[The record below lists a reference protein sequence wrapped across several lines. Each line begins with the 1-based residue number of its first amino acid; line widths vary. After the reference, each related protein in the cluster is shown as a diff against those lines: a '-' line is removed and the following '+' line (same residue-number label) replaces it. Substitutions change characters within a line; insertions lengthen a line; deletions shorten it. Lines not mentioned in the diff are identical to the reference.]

1 MLGFDIALKSRERWD
16 TIRSFEVAANE
27 VAPGFGSTR
36 GTDMDFEFAVEGWQ
50 LLGVVIGSVL
60 YMVLSMVW
68 YMPKVFGTI
77 WMKDEGLDEEVLR
90 ENASPFIYVVTLIM
104 ALISNISIALILSHV
119 GGGWMNGLIVGL
131 LIGVGIAGMAIGPH
145 YLFALK
151 KRLAVIQ
158 MAHAGLL
165 ITVSGVIIGALT

>member
-1 MLGFDIALKSRERWD
+1 
-16 TIRSFEVAANE
+16 
-27 VAPGFGSTR
+27 
-36 GTDMDFEFAVEGWQ
+36 MDFEFAVEGWQ

-131 LIGVGIAGMAIGPH
+131 LIGVGIAGNGDRSTLSCLP
-145 YLFALK
+145 
-151 KRLAVIQ
+151 
-158 MAHAGLL
+158 
-165 ITVSGVIIGALT
+165 

>member
-1 MLGFDIALKSRERWD
+1 
-16 TIRSFEVAANE
+16 
-27 VAPGFGSTR
+27 
-36 GTDMDFEFAVEGWQ
+36 MDFEFAIEGSQW
-50 LLGVVIGSVL
+50 LGVVIGSVL

-68 YMPKVFGTI
+68 YMPRVFGTI
-77 WMKDEGLDEEVLR
+77 WMNDEGLDEDVLR
-90 ENASPFIYVVTLIM
+90 ENASPFMYIVTFAM

-119 GGGWMNGLIVGL
+119 GGGWINGLIVGL
-131 LIGVGIAGMAIGPH
+131 LMGVGIAGMAIGPH

-158 MAHAGLL
+158 MAHAALL

>member
-1 MLGFDIALKSRERWD
+1 
-16 TIRSFEVAANE
+16 
-27 VAPGFGSTR
+27 
-36 GTDMDFEFAVEGWQ
+36 MDFEFAVEGWQ

-131 LIGVGIAGMAIGPH
+131 LIGVGIAEWRSVRTICLP
-145 YLFALK
+145 
-151 KRLAVIQ
+151 
-158 MAHAGLL
+158 
-165 ITVSGVIIGALT
+165 

>member
-1 MLGFDIALKSRERWD
+1 
-16 TIRSFEVAANE
+16 
-27 VAPGFGSTR
+27 
-36 GTDMDFEFAVEGWQ
+36 MDFEFAIEGSQW
-50 LLGVVIGSVL
+50 LGVVIGSVL

-68 YMPKVFGTI
+68 YLPKVFGTI
-77 WMKDEGLDEEVLR
+77 WMNDEGLDEDVLR
-90 ENASPFIYVVTLIM
+90 ENASPFMYIVTFAM
-104 ALISNISIALILSHV
+104 ALISNISIALILSQV
-119 GGGWMNGLIVGL
+119 GGGWINGLIVGL

-158 MAHAGLL
+158 MAHAALL